1 MVRSPTMSTSRFLPL
16 GVILLL
22 MVGCA
27 LGPGYGGAPN
37 KDSLPGKTR
46 VPPSQESR
54 QMQRPVGQ
62 ERNPA
67 LEDSTRAKKQQP
79 SGQKPKDDVSLPPT
93 PTKPPAIGGSGG

>member
-1 MVRSPTMSTSRFLPL
+1 MVRSTRMRISRFLPL
-16 GVILLL
+16 DFILLL

-27 LGPGYGGAPN
+27 LGPGYGATSN
-37 KDSLPGKTR
+37 KDSVPGKTR
-46 VPPSQESR
+46 VSPPQESR

-67 LEDSTRAKKQQP
+67 LEDGTRAKKQQP
-79 SGQKPKDDVSLPPT
+79 SGQKPKDDLSLPPT